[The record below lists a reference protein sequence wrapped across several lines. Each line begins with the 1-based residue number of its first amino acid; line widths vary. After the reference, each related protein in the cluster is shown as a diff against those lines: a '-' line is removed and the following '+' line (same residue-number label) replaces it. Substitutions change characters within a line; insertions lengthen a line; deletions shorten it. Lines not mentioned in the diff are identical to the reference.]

1 MLLLEKRH
9 MKKSTI
15 ITSSKINNQKIKLDS
30 EIQSIQRDLKRAEQS
45 SRWLENWQPEQLA
58 DLQDKLKAKEL
69 EKGQLEQSILS
80 GLTSVLALVNGRAQ
94 AYTICA
100 ETLIDLAYEFEG
112 TMEDRGIP
120 VKNRAGAEA
129 RYRPAGKSVA
139 HSPMG
144 RSITTYVVMR
154 RVHDGWRLI
163 RAERDYCYD
172 NQREFMQV
180 IVRPCAH
187 ENMIRHAT
195 RNFCVWD
202 ETPTDGL
209 MA

>member
-1 MLLLEKRH
+1 
-9 MKKSTI
+9 
-15 ITSSKINNQKIKLDS
+15 
-30 EIQSIQRDLKRAEQS
+30 
-45 SRWLENWQPEQLA
+45 
-58 DLQDKLKAKEL
+58 LKAKEL
-69 EKGQLEQSILS
+69 EKAQLEQSILS

-100 ETLIDLAYEFEG
+100 EMLIDVAHEFEG
-112 TMEDRGIP
+112 IMEDRGIT

-129 RYRPAGKSVA
+129 RFRPAGKSVA

-163 RAERDYCYD
+163 HAERDYCYD

-195 RNFCVWD
+195 RNFSVWD

>member
-1 MLLLEKRH
+1 

-15 ITSSKINNQKIKLDS
+15 ITSSKINNKIIKLDF
-30 EIQSIQRDLKRAEQS
+30 EIQSITMDIKRVEQS
-45 SRWLENWQPEQLA
+45 SRWLENWQSEKLA
-58 DLQDKLKAKEL
+58 GLNAELRTKEL
-69 EKGQLEQSILS
+69 EKAQLEQSILS
-80 GLTSVLALVNGRAQ
+80 GLISVLALVNGRAQ

-100 ETLIDLAYEFEG
+100 EMLIDLAHEFEG
-112 TMEDRGIP
+112 LLEDRGIT
-120 VKNRAGAEA
+120 VKNRAGAEV
-129 RYRPAGKSVA
+129 RFRPAGKSVA

-163 RAERDYCYD
+163 HAERDYCYD

-180 IVRPCAH
+180 VVRPCAH
-187 ENMIRHAT
+187 ENMIQHAT

>member
-1 MLLLEKRH
+1 
-9 MKKSTI
+9 MKKSAI
-15 ITSSKINNQKIKLDS
+15 ITSSKTNKQKVKLDF
-30 EIQSIQRDLKRAEQS
+30 EIRAIRRDIERAEQS

-69 EKGQLEQSILS
+69 EKAQLEHSITS
-80 GLTSVLALVNGRAQ
+80 GLTAVLAMVNGRAQ

-100 ETLIDLAYEFEG
+100 ETLIDLAHEFEG
-112 TMEDRGIP
+112 LFEDRGIT
-120 VKNRAGAEA
+120 VKNRAGAEVHF
-129 RYRPAGKSVA
+129 RPAGKSVT

-144 RSITTYVVMR
+144 RSITTYVIMR

-163 RAERDYCYD
+163 YAERDYCYD

-180 IVRPCAH
+180 VVRPCAH

-195 RNFCVWD
+195 RNFSVWD
-202 ETPTDGL
+202 ETPTEGL
-209 MA
+209 VA